1 MFRPTFPTPK
11 ERRASRGNWEAN
23 SGPAG
28 FQTPLRRLPT
38 TSVSTV
44 STKFGASVLATPMSP
59 ARRRIPVIGERL
71 LPREESFSAGSPELN
86 LSTALSLK
94 LSSMKRAIVI
104 VLDGCGAGAAPDAA
118 AFGDPNEPSTLRHV
132 FEHTSFVAPTLERVG
147 LLAAAGIPGPV
158 PTLGRWGRLAPLSQ
172 GGKDSVTGHWEMM
185 GIVMDERFPTY
196 PDGFPPE
203 VIRPFEAAIGR
214 KVIGNKAASGTAII
228 DELGEEHVR
237 TGSPILYTSADSV
250 FQIATH
256 ESVVPIEELYRMC
269 EIARGITSVQRV
281 IARPFEGEAG
291 GWRRTERR
299 RDFPLT
305 PPPNLIDEIGD
316 VRGIGVVPELF
327 GGRGFRP
334 GPRTQ
339 SNVEHEKAL
348 FEELENGDARFVF
361 ANFEDFDMLYGHR
374 NDPAGFAGC
383 LERFDGTL
391 SRILDLLSPDDLLI
405 LTADHG
411 NDPTDASTDHSREY
425 IPFVTVGDGPAGP
438 RGDAEGFAHVGEAV
452 KAWLA

>member
-1 MFRPTFPTPK
+1 MRSRDRAPSKLRSPGSQRPESRPPPPDSAVATELAPRLRHRGFRRSKRFP
-11 ERRASRGNWEAN
+11 S
-23 SGPAG
+23 SGFDSSE
-28 FQTPLRRLPT
+28 FQRVSFPL
-38 TSVSTV
+38 S
-44 STKFGASVLATPMSP
+44 
-59 ARRRIPVIGERL
+59 
-71 LPREESFSAGSPELN
+71 GSQ
-86 LSTALSLK
+86 SLK
-94 LSSMKRAIVI
+94 LWAMKRAIVI

-118 AFGDPNEPSTLRHV
+118 AFGDPDGPSTLLHV
-132 FEHTSFVAPTLERVG
+132 FENTPFVAPTLQKVG
-147 LLAAAGIPGPV
+147 LLAAAGIPGTT

-196 PDGFPPE
+196 PDGFPTE
-203 VIRPFEAAIGR
+203 VIAPFEQAIGR
-214 KVIGNKAASGTAII
+214 KVLGNRVASGTGII

-250 FQIATH
+250 FQLAAH
-256 ESVVPIEELYRMC
+256 ESVIPVEELYRMC
-269 EIARGITSVQRV
+269 EIARGITTVQRI
-281 IARPFEGEAG
+281 IARPFEGTPGA
-291 GWRRTERR
+291 WRRTERR
-299 RDFPLT
+299 RDYPLT
-305 PPPNLIDEIGD
+305 PPPNTVDAIGE

-339 SNVEHEKAL
+339 SNAEHEKAL
-348 FEELENGDARFVF
+348 FEELKTGDARFVF

-374 NDPAGFAGC
+374 NDPAGFAAC
-383 LERFDGTL
+383 LERFDVTL
-391 SRILDLLSPDDLLI
+391 EKILNLLSPEDLLI

-411 NDPTDASTDHSREY
+411 NDPTDPSTDHSREY
-425 IPFVTVGDGPAGP
+425 ISFVTVGDGPAGP